1 MAPTP
6 CYEGHGW
13 VFFFPRGSRVGS
25 RVFGSVGTAGPFFI
39 FGWDP
44 RTVKHAVALADLQ
57 RRTVEAID
65 LQKAQPRASARH
77 DRAKSG
83 RPGNQSPPA
92 PRRSGQVVDIFRVK
106 EKPRNR
112 RPAEA
117 AQEI

>member
-25 RVFGSVGTAGPFFI
+25 RVFGSVGTAGLFFI

-44 RTVKHAVALADLQ
+44 RTVKHAVALVDLQ

-65 LQKAQPRASARH
+65 LQKGSTASER
-77 DRAKSG
+77 
-83 RPGNQSPPA
+83 SP
-92 PRRSGQVVDIFRVK
+92 
-106 EKPRNR
+106 
-112 RPAEA
+112 
-117 AQEI
+117 